1 MASVVAATRVLVD
14 VDELSARLSIA
25 KGTLYN
31 WVYLKR
37 IPYIKAG
44 RCLRFDPEEVL
55 ASLPHSTTTM
65 GLAGKG

>member
-1 MASVVAATRVLVD
+1 MASAAAPTRILID
-14 VDELSARLSIA
+14 IDELATRLSIS

-55 ASLPHSTTTM
+55 ASLHHSTTTM
-65 GLAGKG
+65 GLAGKR

>member
-1 MASVVAATRVLVD
+1 MGTAVAPTRILVD
-14 VDELSARLSIA
+14 IDELAARLSIA

-44 RCLRFDPEEVL
+44 RCLRFDPDEVL
-55 ASLPHSTTTM
+55 ASLSHSSTM